1 MNRRRTLPALLS
13 AALAATLLL
22 LPSPATAATPGV
34 VAATAVAPQALAPRS
49 LALTTAALAPA
60 TEGQRNALRDRLNT
74 ALAGSTASL
83 LGAAVDVEGYG
94 SVLRAA
100 ADAPLPPA
108 STQKSYVGLSALLAL
123 GAQTRYRTEV
133 VADRRP
139 VLGRLRGN
147 LWLVAGGDP
156 YLSSASL
163 RLLARSVRA
172 AGITSVSGELRLDDL
187 RYDQRRTAAGWK
199 PSFMPGQSAP
209 LSAMAVDGNR
219 WRSDATF
226 LADPAIPAAVL
237 FRDYLRAEGVS
248 IGSGVRRDP
257 RPGGGRTVAVHS
269 GTPLL
274 SAVQR
279 TLKDSDNF
287 AAELILK
294 EVGRVVR
301 GDGSSAGG
309 VEALRTVLAAR
320 GVPVGAGSDG
330 SGLSGD
336 DRQTSVGQVQL
347 LQAART
353 TDVGPA
359 FLAALPLG
367 CRDGTLKKRFCGT
380 AAEGRVSAKTG
391 TLSGVRVLAGVTTTR
406 SGRQVQFAFQLS
418 GVADGTRAL
427 AAIDRAV
434 VVLADSAD

>member
-1 MNRRRTLPALLS
+1 MTPRRTLPALLA

-22 LPSPATAATPGV
+22 LAGPAAAAAPSLTAA
-34 VAATAVAPQALAPRS
+34 APS
-49 LALTTAALAPA
+49 LTAAAPA
-60 TEGQRNALRDRLNT
+60 TDGQRTALRDRLNT
-74 ALAGSTASL
+74 ALAGSTASM

-94 SVLRAA
+94 PVLRAA
-100 ADAPLPPA
+100 ADAPMPPA
-108 STQKSYVGLSALLAL
+108 STQKSYVGLSALLVL
-123 GAQTRYRTEV
+123 GPQTRYRTEV
-133 VADRRP
+133 VADRLP
-139 VLGRLRGN
+139 VLGRLRGS
-147 LWLVAGGDP
+147 LWLVAGGNP

-163 RLLARSVRA
+163 RLLAQGVRA

-187 RYDQRRTAAGWK
+187 RYDQRRTAAGWQ
-199 PSFMPGQSAP
+199 PFFMPGQSAP

-219 WRSDATF
+219 WRSNAAF
-226 LADPAIPAAVL
+226 LADPALPAAVL

-248 IGSGVRRDP
+248 IGGVRRDP
-257 RPGGGRTVAVHS
+257 RPAGGRTVAVHS
-269 GTPLL
+269 GTTLL

-279 TLKDSDNF
+279 TLKNSDNF

-309 VEALRTVLAAR
+309 VQALRSVLATK

-330 SGLSGD
+330 SGLSTN
-336 DRQTSVGQVQL
+336 DRQTPVGQVQL
-347 LQAART
+347 LQLALTA
-353 TDVGPA
+353 DVGPA
-359 FLAALPLG
+359 FLGALPIG
-367 CRDGTLKKRFCGT
+367 CRDGTLKTRFCGT

-418 GVADGTRAL
+418 GVSDGTRAL

-434 VVLADSAD
+434 VVLAATTD

>member
-1 MNRRRTLPALLS
+1 MNTRRTLPALLA
-13 AALAATLLL
+13 AALASVLVLLAG
-22 LPSPATAATPGV
+22 PATAAAPAV
-34 VAATAVAPQALAPRS
+34 LAATSVAPRVSAPQAL
-49 LALTTAALAPA
+49 TTSAVAPA
-60 TEGQRNALRDRLNT
+60 SEAQRTALRERLNT

-94 SVLRAA
+94 PVLRAA

-123 GAQTRYRTEV
+123 GPQSRYRTEV
-133 VADRRP
+133 VADRLP

-156 YLSSASL
+156 YLTSGHL

-172 AGITSVSGELRLDDL
+172 AGITSVSGDLRLDDL

-209 LSAMAVDGNR
+209 LSALAVDGNR
-219 WRSDATF
+219 WRSDAAF
-226 LADPAIPAAVL
+226 LADPAFPAAVL

-248 IGSGVRRDP
+248 IGGVRRAP
-257 RPGGGRTVAVHS
+257 RPSGGRTVAVHT
-269 GTPLL
+269 GTPVL

-309 VEALRTVLAAR
+309 VEALRTVLAAQ

-330 SGLSGD
+330 SGLSAN
-336 DRQTSVGQVQL
+336 DRQTALGQVQL
-347 LQAART
+347 LQAAVS

-359 FLAALPLG
+359 FFAALPLG
-367 CRDGTLKKRFCGT
+367 CRDGTLEKRFCGT

-406 SGRQVQFAFQLS
+406 SGRQVQFAFQLT

-434 VVLADSAD
+434 VVLASSTD